1 MAYHIMKVARN
12 VERYATCSECS
23 ADELKTYFRSAI
35 NLLGGLLWQRIYCS
49 GCVKELDTVYN
60 YYIEIHHDV
69 GLTYTFY
76 DLESLHWYFPSLVP
90 SLTKI

>member
-1 MAYHIMKVARN
+1 MSNGMPHAPN
-12 VERYATCSECS
+12 VP
-23 ADELKTYFRSAI
+23 
-35 NLLGGLLWQRIYCS
+35 LGDQSSWGLLWQRIYCS